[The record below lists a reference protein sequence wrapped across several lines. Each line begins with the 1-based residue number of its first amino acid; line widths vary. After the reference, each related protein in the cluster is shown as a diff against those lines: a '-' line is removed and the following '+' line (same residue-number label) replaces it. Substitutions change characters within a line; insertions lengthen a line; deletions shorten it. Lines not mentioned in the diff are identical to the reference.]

1 VAWWL
6 RHRAIGAFVAEIQAA
21 SGETEQRVRELDLLT
36 EVTQRILAH
45 NDPGEVLGALAL
57 GAAEL
62 LGAAIG
68 HISLLTDDGTQLRL
82 AAATG
87 ALGQR
92 AGEILPR
99 EGSMAGWVVEHGQ
112 PLVVDDLRADPRA
125 HAGINQELGLQSGVM
140 VPLLGAG
147 RPVGALG
154 CDNARGARR
163 FGPRDVALMQRL
175 GALAV
180 LVLEQAKLYAETEQA
195 RATLEEQ
202 NEALGDAIRHK
213 SAFLANMSHELRT
226 PLNAIVGFGDL
237 LGSGAFGT
245 LDATQQD
252 AVDTILRNSRHLLGL
267 INDILDLAKA
277 EAGKLELH
285 LTPTD
290 LREVIDG
297 VLRDTGSLVGQK
309 GHRVTVEAGPE
320 SLVVKADGVRIRQIL
335 FNLISNAVKFTP
347 DGGEISVRALRTNA
361 PLPVPADRTGDR
373 NPMSSREAV
382 WIAVGD
388 TGPGIKPDDMDRLFQ
403 EFSQVDG
410 SAARRFE
417 GTGLGLALCRRFV
430 ELHGGQIGAESL
442 YGHGSTFWFI
452 LPVHGPIRRISQVN
466 PVGVAILPP

>member
-1 VAWWL
+1 
-6 RHRAIGAFVAEIQAA
+6 
-21 SGETEQRVRELDLLT
+21 
-36 EVTQRILAH
+36 
-45 NDPGEVLGALAL
+45 
-57 GAAEL
+57 
-62 LGAAIG
+62 
-68 HISLLTDDGTQLRL
+68 
-82 AAATG
+82 
-87 ALGQR
+87 
-92 AGEILPR
+92 
-99 EGSMAGWVVEHGQ
+99 
-112 PLVVDDLRADPRA
+112 
-125 HAGINQELGLQSGVM
+125 
-140 VPLLGAG
+140 
-147 RPVGALG
+147 
-154 CDNARGARR
+154 
-163 FGPRDVALMQRL
+163 
-175 GALAV
+175 
-180 LVLEQAKLYAETEQA
+180 
-195 RATLEEQ
+195 
-202 NEALGDAIRHK
+202 
-213 SAFLANMSHELRT
+213 MSHELRT

-245 LDATQQD
+245 LDAAQQD

-267 INDILDLAKA
+267 INDVLDLAKA

-309 GHRVTVEAGPE
+309 GHRVTMEAGPE

-347 DGGEISVRALRTNA
+347 DGGEISIRALRTNA

-382 WIAVGD
+382 WIAIGD
-388 TGPGIKPDDMDRLFQ
+388 TGPGIKPEDMDRLFQ

-452 LPVHGPIRRISQVN
+452 LPVYGPIRRISQVN